1 MHFFSKPGSAYCLN
15 ALKVKV
21 FFESSAAG
29 IRTTT
34 VVVRTTTR
42 MWPESLNDFNFFF
55 CSATVGILCLLSS
68 TFFENRFRL
77 VVACKF
83 SWIFHFQGNG
93 GGGLHPLKW
102 GGPTGSRS
110 RVRGPTIFPTQN
122 GLMLPST
129 VAVIWDK
136 KGPFLKKTPTTC
148 STRYFLGDM
157 PVHLD

>member
-1 MHFFSKPGSAYCLN
+1 MYLHIIHTVLFKIEFKSRKKKGGHFPLYLAMHFFSSKPGSAYCLN

-55 CSATVGILCLLSS
+55 CSATVRILCLLSS

-93 GGGLHPLKW
+93 GGGLHPLK
-102 GGPTGSRS
+102 
-110 RVRGPTIFPTQN
+110 
-122 GLMLPST
+122 
-129 VAVIWDK
+129 
-136 KGPFLKKTPTTC
+136 
-148 STRYFLGDM
+148 
-157 PVHLD
+157 

>member
-1 MHFFSKPGSAYCLN
+1 MYLHIIHTVLSKLSSSLERKRGTFSIILGDAFFCSSSMPGSAYCLN

-93 GGGLHPLKW
+93 GGGLHPLK
-102 GGPTGSRS
+102 
-110 RVRGPTIFPTQN
+110 
-122 GLMLPST
+122 
-129 VAVIWDK
+129 
-136 KGPFLKKTPTTC
+136 
-148 STRYFLGDM
+148 
-157 PVHLD
+157 